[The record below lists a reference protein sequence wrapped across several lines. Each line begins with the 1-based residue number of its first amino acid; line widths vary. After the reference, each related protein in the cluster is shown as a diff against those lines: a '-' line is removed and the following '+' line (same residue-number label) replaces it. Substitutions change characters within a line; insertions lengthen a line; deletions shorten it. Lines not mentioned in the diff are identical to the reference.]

1 MKHRFLHTLV
11 FSSVLALEGCASTP
25 PETLEAEASASG
37 SGAEVVERA
46 SAPVY
51 AENESADGSA
61 SAGSS
66 SGSSSGSS
74 RGSASGSRAPEP
86 AAAVEAQA
94 DVVAMRECE
103 VGWGTTKSGRR
114 QIDPWDCSAVSVEG
128 VERTECTDASGR
140 CLQP

>member
-25 PETLEAEASASG
+25 PEALDVDTASSG
-37 SGAEVVERA
+37 SGAEVVEA
-46 SAPVY
+46 STSS
-51 AENESADGSA
+51 ESYGGSA
-61 SAGSS
+61 YGGSSEGSS
-66 SGSSSGSS
+66 SASGS
-74 RGSASGSRAPEP
+74 GYAGTVSRAPEP
-86 AAAVEAQA
+86 AVAEAE
-94 DVVAMRECE
+94 VTEMRQCE

-114 QIDPWDCSAVSVEG
+114 RVDPWDCSVVRADG

>member
-25 PETLEAEASASG
+25 PQPLDAEASASG
-37 SGAEVVERA
+37 SGAETEQPAPSESYVGS
-46 SAPVY
+46 SAY
-51 AENESADGSA
+51 GS

-66 SGSSSGSS
+66 SASGSSGS
-74 RGSASGSRAPEP
+74 ASRAPEP
-86 AAAVEAQA
+86 SATETSAA
-94 DVVAMRECE
+94 DMRQCE
-103 VGWGTTKSGRR
+103 VGWGTTKSG
-114 QIDPWDCSAVSVEG
+114 QGQVDPWDCSVVSVDG